1 MKSGLFASE
10 PLPPPARRAIFAGFV
25 GFAVDFFDIYLPA
38 LVLAPVMTYFEP
50 TGLSATATTT
60 IYYFTIVATL
70 LGRPCGAVIFG
81 HWADKIGRRRTTM
94 ISIAGFGTFTL
105 LIAFLPGNATIGV
118 WSLNLLIAIRFLGG
132 IFMGGEYTS
141 NNTLALEMVPK
152 DRRGFVGGLIQGA
165 FPLGFA
171 LTTVVTTI
179 MLSITTKDQY
189 YAWGWRVPFVIGFA
203 IAFAFLLYYRT
214 VPESTLWESSE
225 KSTAPLRAVLSGKHL
240 RTLGQIFLMMTGFWL
255 VGQPS
260 TLLPSIMIQQLHV
273 PSKMTSNGFLFAS
286 IALFFAFT
294 GYGLLSQM
302 IGRRRGIV
310 VASAAVLVCGPVLY
324 YAMIAHALAG
334 GSPVV
339 TTILAGAFHVLALS
353 PWGIVTVY
361 ICERFPTH
369 VRASGYG
376 IGYSLAVVIPSF
388 SGIYVLWLAQVMPYL
403 FAPIVLL
410 VLAGLFMITG
420 ALLGPETR
428 EAELHL
434 PDLGLQSVGA
444 ASASVAVPRST

>member
-10 PLPPPARRAIFAGFV
+10 KLPPPARRAIVAGFV

-50 TGLSATATTT
+50 KNLTPTATTT

-94 ISIAGFGTFTL
+94 ISIAGFGTFTA
-105 LIAFLPGNATIGV
+105 LIAFLPGDASIGI
-118 WSLNLLIAIRFLGG
+118 WSLYLLILIRFVGG

-189 YAWGWRVPFVIGFA
+189 FAWGWRVPFLIGFA

-225 KSTAPLRAVLSGKHL
+225 KSATPLRTVLSGKHL

-260 TLLPSIMIQQLHV
+260 TLLPSILIQQLHV

-286 IALFFAFT
+286 IGLFFAFV

-302 IGRRRGIV
+302 IGRRRAIAI
-310 VASAAVLVCGPVLY
+310 ASAAVLVGGPVLY
-324 YAMIAHALAG
+324 YSLITHALAG

-339 TTILAGAFHVLALS
+339 TVTLAAVFHVLAIS
-353 PWGIVTVY
+353 PWGIATVY
-361 ICERFPTH
+361 ICERFPTY

-388 SGIYVLWLAQVMPYL
+388 SGIYVLWLSQIMPYL

-410 VLAGLFMITG
+410 VVAGVFMIAG
-420 ALLGPETR
+420 VMLGPETR
-428 EAELHL
+428 DVELHL
-434 PDLGLQSVGA
+434 PDLGMQSARSGR
-444 ASASVAVPRST
+444 ASVAMPRSA

>member
-10 PLPPPARRAIFAGFV
+10 PLPPAARRAIFAGFV

-38 LVLAPVMTYFEP
+38 LVLAPVMAYFEP
-50 TGLSATATTT
+50 KGLSSTATTT

-94 ISIAGFGTFTL
+94 ISIVGFGAFTG
-105 LIAFLPGNATIGV
+105 LIAFIPGSASIGT
-118 WSLNLLIAIRFLGG
+118 WSLNLLIVIRFVGG

-152 DRRGFVGGLIQGA
+152 ERRGFVGGLIQGA
-165 FPLGFA
+165 FPVGFA
-171 LTTVVTTI
+171 MTTAVTTI
-179 MLSITTKDQY
+179 MLTITTKEQY
-189 YAWGWRVPFVIGFA
+189 FAWGWRIPFIIGFVIA
-203 IAFAFLLYYRT
+203 MVFLLYYRT
-214 VPESTLWESSE
+214 VPESTLWESTE
-225 KSTAPLRAVLSGKHL
+225 KSEMPLKAVLSGRHL
-240 RTLGQIFLMMTGFWL
+240 TTLAQIFIMMSGFWL

-273 PSKMTSNGFLFAS
+273 PSTMTSNGFLVAS
-286 IALFFAFT
+286 IGLFFAFIF
-294 GYGLLSQM
+294 YGLLSQM
-302 IGRRRGIV
+302 IGRRRSIV
-310 VASAAVLVCGPVLY
+310 VSAVVVLVCCPALY
-324 YAMIAHALAG
+324 YFAISNALSG
-334 GSPVV
+334 GSPLV
-339 TTILAGAFHVLALS
+339 TTTLFGIFHVLAIS
-353 PWGIVTVY
+353 PWGAVTVY

-388 SGIYVLWLAQVMPYL
+388 SGIYVLWLSHVIPYL
-403 FAPIVLL
+403 YAPILL
-410 VLAGLFMITG
+410 LGLAGVLMVIG

-428 EAELHL
+428 DVELHL
-434 PDLGLQSVGA
+434 PDLGVEPVPA
-444 ASASVAVPRST
+444 TARVAMPRSA

>member
-1 MKSGLFASE
+1 MKSGLFSSE
-10 PLPPPARRAIFAGFV
+10 PLSPGAKKAIVAGFV

-50 TGLSATATTT
+50 NNLTPAATTT
-60 IYYFTIVATL
+60 VYYFTIVATL

-94 ISIAGFGTFTL
+94 ISIVGFGMFTL
-105 LIAFLPGNATIGV
+105 LIALLPGYASIGI
-118 WSLNLLIAIRFLGG
+118 WSLTLLILIRFLGG

-165 FPLGFA
+165 FPLGFFM
-171 LTTVVTTI
+171 TTVVTTI
-179 MLSITTKDQY
+179 MLTITTKEQY
-189 YAWGWRVPFVIGFA
+189 YAWGWRIPFVIGFL
-203 IAFAFLLYYRT
+203 ISFAFLLYYIT
-214 VPESTLWESSE
+214 VPESPLWQSTE
-225 KSTAPLRAVLSGKHL
+225 KHAAPLKAVLSGRHL
-240 RTLGQIFLMMTGFWL
+240 RTLGQIFLMMSGFWL

-260 TLLPSIMIQQLHV
+260 TLLPSLMIRQFHV
-273 PSKMTSNGFLFAS
+273 PSQLTSNTFLFAS
-286 IALFFAFT
+286 IGLFFAFV

-302 IGRRRGIV
+302 IGRRPAIV
-310 VASAAVLVCGPVLY
+310 IASCVVLVLGPALY
-324 YAMIAHALAG
+324 YSLVANAVSG
-334 GSPVV
+334 GSPLV
-339 TTILAGAFHVLALS
+339 TATLAGMFHIVSIS

-361 ICERFPTH
+361 ICERFPTQ

-388 SGIYVLWLAQVMPYL
+388 SGIYLLWLARFMPYL
-403 FAPIVLL
+403 YTPLVLL
-410 VLAGLFMITG
+410 GLAGILMVTG

-434 PDLGLQSVGA
+434 PDLGLEGAPGA
-444 ASASVAVPRST
+444 ATIAMPRSA

>member
-10 PLPPPARRAIFAGFV
+10 ALPPLARRAIFAGFV

-38 LVLAPVMTYFEP
+38 LVLAPVMGYFEP
-50 TGLSATATTT
+50 QGLSATATTT
-60 IYYFTIVATL
+60 IYYFTVVATL

-105 LIAFLPGNATIGV
+105 LIAFIPSSATIGL
-118 WSLNLLIAIRFLGG
+118 WSLCLLILIRFLGG

-165 FPLGFA
+165 FPVGFA
-171 LTTVVTTI
+171 MTTLVTTI
-179 MLSITTKDQY
+179 MLSITTKEQY
-189 YAWGWRVPFVIGFA
+189 FAWGWRVPFIIGFV
-203 IAFAFLLYYRT
+203 IAMAFLLYYRT
-214 VPESTLWESSE
+214 VPESTMWESTE
-225 KSTAPLRAVLSGKHL
+225 KSEAPLKAVLSGRHL
-240 RTLGQIFLMMTGFWL
+240 RTLAQVFIMMSGFWL
-255 VGQPS
+255 IGQPS

-273 PSKMTSNGFLFAS
+273 PSAMTSNGFLIAS
-286 IALFFAFT
+286 IALFFAFM

-302 IGRRRGIV
+302 IGRRRSIVISAIV
-310 VASAAVLVCGPVLY
+310 VLICCPALY
-324 YAMIAHALAG
+324 YAAVNNSLNG
-334 GSPVV
+334 GSALV
-339 TTILAGAFHVLALS
+339 TTALFGIFHVLAIG
-353 PWGIVTVY
+353 PWGAATVY

-376 IGYSLAVVIPSF
+376 IGYSLAVVLPSF
-388 SGIYVLWLAQVMPYL
+388 SGIYVLWLSHLVPYL
-403 FAPIVLL
+403 YAPALLLALGGLLMIV
-410 VLAGLFMITG
+410 G

-428 EAELHL
+428 DVELHL
-434 PDLGLQSVGA
+434 PDLGGEPMRA
-444 ASASVAVPRST
+444 TPNVAMPRSA

>member
-1 MKSGLFASE
+1 LYSSE
-10 PLPPPARRAIFAGFV
+10 ALPPAARKAIFAGFV

-50 TGLSATATTT
+50 KNLSPTATTT

-70 LGRPCGAVIFG
+70 LGRPCGAIVFG

-94 ISIAGFGTFTL
+94 ISIAGFGFFTL
-105 LIAFLPGNATIGV
+105 LIAFLPSDASVGV
-118 WSLNLLIAIRFLGG
+118 WSLGLLIAIRFVGG

-165 FPLGFA
+165 FPLGFCM
-171 LTTVVTTI
+171 TTVVTTI
-179 MLSITTKDQY
+179 MLAITTKEQY
-189 YAWGWRVPFVIGFA
+189 YAWGWRIPFVIGFL

-214 VPESTLWESSE
+214 VPESPLWESSE
-225 KSTAPLRAVLSGKHL
+225 KHAAPLKAVLSGRHL
-240 RTLGQIFLMMTGFWL
+240 RTLGQIFLMMSGFWL

-273 PSKMTSNGFLFAS
+273 SSEMTSNTFLFAS
-286 IALFFAFT
+286 IGLFFAFV

-302 IGRRRGIV
+302 IGRRPAILI
-310 VASAAVLVCGPVLY
+310 ASCAVLLAGPALY
-324 YAMIAHALAG
+324 YTLISNALSG
-334 GSPVV
+334 GSPLMTCVIAGIFH
-339 TTILAGAFHVLALS
+339 ILAIS
-353 PWGIVTVY
+353 PWGVVTVY

-388 SGIYVLWLAQVMPYL
+388 SGIYVLWLAHFMPYL
-403 FAPIVLL
+403 YTPIVLL
-410 VLAGLFMITG
+410 GLAGILMVTG
-420 ALLGPETR
+420 VLLGPETR

-434 PDLGLQSVGA
+434 PDLGLERASGA
-444 ASASVAVPRST
+444 TATGVARSA

>member
-10 PLPPPARRAIFAGFV
+10 PLPPAARRVIFAGFV

-38 LVLAPVMTYFEP
+38 LVLAPVMHYFEP
-50 TGLSATATTT
+50 KGLSSTATTT

-94 ISIAGFGTFTL
+94 ISIAGFGTFTA
-105 LIAFLPGNATIGV
+105 LIAFIPSSASIGA
-118 WSLNLLIAIRFLGG
+118 WSLNLLILVRFLGG

-152 DRRGFVGGLIQGA
+152 ERRGFVGGLIQGA
-165 FPLGFA
+165 FPVGFA
-171 LTTVVTTI
+171 ATTAVTTV
-179 MLSITTKDQY
+179 MLTITTKQQY
-189 YAWGWRVPFVIGFA
+189 FDWGWRVPFIIGFA
-203 IAFAFLLYYRT
+203 IAMAFLMYYRR

-225 KSTAPLRAVLSGKHL
+225 KSEAPLKDVVSGRHL
-240 RTLGQIFLMMTGFWL
+240 RTLAQIFVMMSGFWL

-273 PSKMTSNGFLFAS
+273 PSTMTSNGFLIAS
-286 IALFFAFT
+286 LGLFFAFMFW
-294 GYGLLSQM
+294 GLLSQM
-302 IGRRRGIV
+302 IGRRRSIAISAV
-310 VASAAVLVCGPVLY
+310 VVLVCCPALY
-324 YAMIAHALAG
+324 YEAITNALTG
-334 GSPVV
+334 GSPLV
-339 TTILAGAFHVLALS
+339 TTALFGIFHVLAIS
-353 PWGIVTVY
+353 PWGAVTVY

-388 SGIYVLWLAQVMPYL
+388 SGIYVLWLAHVMPYL
-403 FAPIVLL
+403 YAPILLLGIAGVL
-410 VLAGLFMITG
+410 MIVG
-420 ALLGPETR
+420 VLLGPETR
-428 EAELHL
+428 DVELHL
-434 PDLGLQSVGA
+434 PDLGGEPIPA
-444 ASASVAVPRST
+444 AAVVMPRSA

>member
-1 MKSGLFASE
+1 MKSGLFANE
-10 PLPPPARRAIFAGFV
+10 PLPPAARRAIVAGFV

-38 LVLAPVMTYFEP
+38 LVLVPVMGYFEP
-50 TGLSATATTT
+50 KGLNSTVTTT

-94 ISIAGFGTFTL
+94 ISIAGFGFFTA
-105 LIAFLPGNATIGV
+105 LIAFLPGDDTIGV
-118 WSLNLLIAIRFLGG
+118 WSLALLIAIRFVGG

-141 NNTLALEMVPK
+141 NNTMALEMVPK

-165 FPLGFA
+165 FPLGFL
-171 LTTVVTTI
+171 LTTVVTTT

-189 YAWGWRVPFVIGFA
+189 YAWGWRVPFLIGFA
-203 IAFAFLLYYRT
+203 IAMAFLLYYRT
-214 VPESTLWESSE
+214 VPESTVWQESE
-225 KSTAPLRAVLSGKHL
+225 KSAAPLKEVLSGSHL
-240 RTLGQIFLMMTGFWL
+240 RTLGQIFIMMTGFWF

-260 TLLPSIMIQQLHV
+260 TLLPSIMIQHLHV
-273 PSKMTSNGFLFAS
+273 PSEMTSNGFLFAS
-286 IALFFAFT
+286 IGLFFAFI

-302 IGRRRGIV
+302 IGRRRGIII
-310 VASAAVLVCGPVLY
+310 ASTVVLVAGPLLY
-324 YAMIAHALAG
+324 YAMIVHALSG
-334 GSPVV
+334 GSPLV
-339 TTILAGAFHVLALS
+339 TTILAGAFHVVAIS

-388 SGIYVLWLAQVMPYL
+388 SGIYVLWIAQVMPYL

-410 VLAGLFMITG
+410 VLAGVFMIAG
-420 ALLGPETR
+420 AMLGPETR
-428 EAELHL
+428 GVELHL
-434 PDLGLQSVGA
+434 PDLGLGRAQA
-444 ASASVAVPRST
+444 AAAPAAIPRPA